1 MTPTALSS
9 ACPRAGEIVW
19 PSSNTAPPNVI
30 SVSVWPTPQARPWRS
45 VCASDVWRVAK
56 VATAAR

>member
-9 ACPRAGEIVW
+9 ACPRRGRDRLAEQQ
-19 PSSNTAPPNVI
+19 TAPPNAI